1 MQIGVRKMNKIRFEI
16 DPNVN
21 YLYHMLSVARC
32 GYDNDYGAKYRPLY
46 PAEEL
51 AVFSDN
57 RELLTIQ
64 GGVHWGE
71 LYSLLIFNPAGYA
84 ESLPDYYGEVL
95 ATCESIRAGVIPE
108 WVDEPLIPYTALI
121 GRLSQIL
128 LKHRDAYLRDIFPG
142 ERARIAEAIVP
153 VQAWFEAHDFTA
165 RAEELVGCELA
176 AEAFT
181 ATMVSS
187 VAHGP
192 EAIDLTPEKDLF
204 GIDRSTMDAVYFI
217 GHEFIIYLLKSAL
230 REEDAFRSNATW
242 PLTEALAEYYLK
254 RLMGDTRF
262 FDGQREWR
270 MFYERQSPGLTAV
283 QLYRLALQ
291 ELAQ

>member
-1 MQIGVRKMNKIRFEI
+1 MNKIRFEI

-121 GRLSQIL
+121 GQLSQIL

-142 ERARIAEAIVP
+142 ERARIAEVIAP

-217 GHEFIIYLLKSAL
+217 GHEFIIYLLKAAL

>member
-1 MQIGVRKMNKIRFEI
+1 MNKIRFAIE
-16 DPNVN
+16 PNVN

-46 PAEEL
+46 PAEDL

-84 ESLPDYYGEVL
+84 DSLPDYYGGL
-95 ATCESIRAGVIPE
+95 LDICESIRAGSIPE
-108 WVDEPLIPYTALI
+108 GVDESLVPYTDLI
-121 GRLSQIL
+121 GQLSQIL
-128 LKHRDAYLRDIFPG
+128 LKHQDSYLCDIFSG
-142 ERARIAEAIVP
+142 ERERIAAAIAP

-192 EAIDLTPEKDLF
+192 EAIDLTAEKDLF
-204 GIDRSTMDAVYFI
+204 GIDHSTMDAVYFI
-217 GHEFIIYLLKSAL
+217 GHEFIIYLLKAAL
-230 REEDAFRSNATW
+230 REKNAFHGNETW
-242 PLTEALAEYYLK
+242 SLTEALAEYYLK

-270 MFYERQSPGLTAV
+270 IFYEQQSPGLTAV

-291 ELAQ
+291 ELTRE

>member
-1 MQIGVRKMNKIRFEI
+1 MNKIRFEI
-16 DPNVN
+16 NPNIN

-46 PAEEL
+46 PTEEL
-51 AVFSDN
+51 AAFADN
-57 RELLTIQ
+57 SELLTIQ
-64 GGVHWGE
+64 GGVHWGD

-95 ATCESIRAGVIPE
+95 ATCVSIRAGVIPE
-108 WVDEPLIPYTALI
+108 WVDESLVPYTDLI
-121 GRLSQIL
+121 GRLSEIL

-142 ERARIAEAIVP
+142 EREKIAAAIVP
-153 VQAWFEAHDFTA
+153 VQAWFEANGFTD
-165 RAEELVGCELA
+165 RAEALIGCELP

-187 VAHGP
+187 VAGGP
-192 EAIDLTPEKDLF
+192 EAIDLTAEKDLF
-204 GIDRSTMDAVYFI
+204 GIERSAMDAVYFI
-217 GHEFIIYLLKSAL
+217 GHEFIIYLLKNAL

-242 PLTEALAEYYLK
+242 PLTEALAEYSLQ
-254 RLMGDTRF
+254 RIMGDTRF
-262 FDGQREWR
+262 FGGQRQWR
-270 MFYERQSPGLTAV
+270 MFYEQQDSGLTAV

-291 ELAQ
+291 ELTRA

>member
-1 MQIGVRKMNKIRFEI
+1 MNKIRFEI
-16 DPNVN
+16 DPNIN

-51 AVFSDN
+51 AVFADN
-57 RELLTIQ
+57 SELLTIQ
-64 GGVHWGE
+64 GGVHWGT

-84 ESLPDYYGEVL
+84 ESLTDYYGEL
-95 ATCESIRAGVIPE
+95 LDICESIRAGSIPE
-108 WVDEPLIPYTALI
+108 GVDESLVPYTELI

-128 LKHRDAYLRDIFPG
+128 LKHQDSYLRDIFPG
-142 ERARIAEAIVP
+142 ERERIAAAIVP
-153 VQAWFEAHDFTA
+153 VQAWFEEHDFTA
-165 RAEELVGCELA
+165 RAEELVGCELE

-192 EAIDLTPEKDLF
+192 EAIDLTAEKDLF
-204 GIDRSTMDAVYFI
+204 GIDHSIMDAVYFI
-217 GHEFIIYLLKSAL
+217 GHEFIIYLLKSVL
-230 REEDAFRSNATW
+230 REENAFCSNETW

-254 RLMGDTRF
+254 CLMGDTRF

-270 MFYERQSPGLTAV
+270 IFYERQSPELTAV

-291 ELAQ
+291 ELAK

>member
-1 MQIGVRKMNKIRFEI
+1 MNKIRFEI
-16 DPNVN
+16 EPNVN

-57 RELLTIQ
+57 SELLTIQ
-64 GGVHWGE
+64 GGVHWGK
-71 LYSLLIFNPAGYA
+71 LYSLMIFNPAGYA

-95 ATCESIRAGVIPE
+95 ATCESIRAGAIPE
-108 WVDEPLIPYTALI
+108 WVDETLVPYTDLI
-121 GRLSQIL
+121 GQLSQIL
-128 LKHRDAYLRDIFPG
+128 LKHQDSYLRDIFPG
-142 ERARIAEAIVP
+142 ERERIAVAIAP

-192 EAIDLTPEKDLF
+192 EAIDLTAEKDLF
-204 GIDRSTMDAVYFI
+204 GIEHSVMDAVYFI
-217 GHEFIIYLLKSAL
+217 GHEFIIYLLKTAL
-230 REEDAFRSNATW
+230 REEDAFRGNATW
-242 PLTEALAEYYLK
+242 PLTEALAEYYLQ
-254 RLMGDTRF
+254 RIMGDTRF
-262 FDGQREWR
+262 FGGQRQWR
-270 MFYERQSPGLTAV
+270 MFYEQQDSGLTAV

-291 ELAQ
+291 ELTRA

>member
-1 MQIGVRKMNKIRFEI
+1 MQIGVSKMNKIRFEI

-121 GRLSQIL
+121 GQLSQIL
-128 LKHRDAYLRDIFPG
+128 LKHREAYLRDIFPG
-142 ERARIAEAIVP
+142 ERARIAEAIAP
-153 VQAWFEAHDFTA
+153 VQAWFGTHDFTA

-230 REEDAFRSNATW
+230 REEDAFRGNATW

>member
-51 AVFSDN
+51 AAFSDN

-121 GRLSQIL
+121 GQLSQIL
-128 LKHRDAYLRDIFPG
+128 LKHREGYLRDIFPG
-142 ERARIAEAIVP
+142 ERARIAEAIAP
-153 VQAWFEAHDFTA
+153 VQAWFGTHDFTA
-165 RAEELVGCELA
+165 WAEELVGCELA

-230 REEDAFRSNATW
+230 REEDAFRGNATW

>member
-1 MQIGVRKMNKIRFEI
+1 MNKIRFEI

-51 AVFSDN
+51 AVFADN
-57 RELLTIQ
+57 SELLTIQ

-121 GRLSQIL
+121 GQLSQIL
-128 LKHRDAYLRDIFPG
+128 LKHREGYLRDIFPG
-142 ERARIAEAIVP
+142 ERARIAEAIAP
-153 VQAWFEAHDFTA
+153 VQAWFWTHDFTA

-270 MFYERQSPGLTAV
+270 MFYERQAPGLTAV

>member
-1 MQIGVRKMNKIRFEI
+1 MNKIRFEI
-16 DPNVN
+16 DPNIN

-51 AVFSDN
+51 AVFADN
-57 RELLTIQ
+57 SELLTIQ
-64 GGVHWGE
+64 GGVHWGT

-84 ESLPDYYGEVL
+84 ESLTDYYGEL
-95 ATCESIRAGVIPE
+95 LDICESIRAGSIPE
-108 WVDEPLIPYTALI
+108 GVDESLVPYTELI

-128 LKHRDAYLRDIFPG
+128 LKHQDSYLRDIFPG
-142 ERARIAEAIVP
+142 ERERIAAAIVP
-153 VQAWFEAHDFTA
+153 VQAWFEEHDFTA
-165 RAEELVGCELA
+165 RAEALVGCELE

-192 EAIDLTPEKDLF
+192 EAIDLTAEKDLF
-204 GIDRSTMDAVYFI
+204 GIDHSIMDAVYFI
-217 GHEFIIYLLKSAL
+217 GHEFIIYLLKSVL
-230 REEDAFRSNATW
+230 REENAFCSNETW

-254 RLMGDTRF
+254 CLMGDTRF

-270 MFYERQSPGLTAV
+270 IFYERQSPELTAV

-291 ELAQ
+291 ELAK

>member
-51 AVFSDN
+51 AAFSDN

-121 GRLSQIL
+121 GQLSQIL
-128 LKHRDAYLRDIFPG
+128 LKHREGYLRDIFPG
-142 ERARIAEAIVP
+142 ERARIAEAIAP
-153 VQAWFEAHDFTA
+153 VQAWFGTHDFTA
-165 RAEELVGCELA
+165 RAVELVGCELA

-270 MFYERQSPGLTAV
+270 MFYERQAPGLTAV

>member
-1 MQIGVRKMNKIRFEI
+1 MNKIRFDI
-16 DPNVN
+16 DPNIN

-121 GRLSQIL
+121 GQLSQIL
-128 LKHRDAYLRDIFPG
+128 LKHQDAYLRDIFPG

-153 VQAWFEAHDFTA
+153 VKAWCEAHDFTA

-270 MFYERQSPGLTAV
+270 MFYERQSPELTAV

>member
-1 MQIGVRKMNKIRFEI
+1 MNKIRFAIE
-16 DPNVN
+16 PNVN

-46 PAEEL
+46 PAEDL

-84 ESLPDYYGEVL
+84 DSLPDYYGGL
-95 ATCESIRAGVIPE
+95 LDICESIRAGSIPE
-108 WVDEPLIPYTALI
+108 GVDESLVPYTDLI
-121 GRLSQIL
+121 GQLSQIL
-128 LKHRDAYLRDIFPG
+128 LKHQESYLRDIFPG
-142 ERARIAEAIVP
+142 ERERIAAAIVP
-153 VQAWFEAHDFTA
+153 VQAWFEEHDFTA
-165 RAEELVGCELA
+165 RAEELVGCELE

-192 EAIDLTPEKDLF
+192 EAIDLTAEKDLF
-204 GIDRSTMDAVYFI
+204 GIDHSIMDAVYFI
-217 GHEFIIYLLKSAL
+217 GHEFIIYLLKSVL
-230 REEDAFRSNATW
+230 REENAFCSNETW

-254 RLMGDTRF
+254 CLMGDTRF

-270 MFYERQSPGLTAV
+270 IFYERQSPELTAV

-291 ELAQ
+291 ELAK

>member
-1 MQIGVRKMNKIRFEI
+1 MNKIRFEI

-121 GRLSQIL
+121 GQLSQIL

-142 ERARIAEAIVP
+142 ERARIAEAIAP

-262 FDGQREWR
+262 FDGQRQWR
-270 MFYERQSPGLTAV
+270 IFYEQQAPGLTAV

-291 ELAQ
+291 ELTQL

>member
-1 MQIGVRKMNKIRFEI
+1 MQIGVSKMNKIRFDI
-16 DPNVN
+16 DPNIN

-121 GRLSQIL
+121 GQLSQIL

-270 MFYERQSPGLTAV
+270 MFYERQSPELTAV

>member
-1 MQIGVRKMNKIRFEI
+1 MNKIRFEI

-121 GRLSQIL
+121 GQLSQIL

-142 ERARIAEAIVP
+142 ERARIAEAIAP

-270 MFYERQSPGLTAV
+270 MFYERQSPELTAV

>member
-1 MQIGVRKMNKIRFEI
+1 MNKIRFEI
-16 DPNVN
+16 NPNIN

-32 GYDNDYGAKYRPLY
+32 GYDNDYGAKYRLLY

-51 AVFSDN
+51 AAFADN
-57 RELLTIQ
+57 SELLTIQ
-64 GGVHWGE
+64 GGVHWGA

-84 ESLPDYYGEVL
+84 ESLTDYYGEL
-95 ATCESIRAGVIPE
+95 LDICESIRAGSIPE
-108 WVDEPLIPYTALI
+108 GVDESLVPYTELI

-128 LKHRDAYLRDIFPG
+128 LKHQDAYLRDIFPG
-142 ERARIAEAIVP
+142 ERERIAAAIVP
-153 VQAWFEAHDFTA
+153 VQAWFEEHDFTA
-165 RAEELVGCELA
+165 RAAALVGCELE

-181 ATMVSS
+181 ATMESS

-192 EAIDLTPEKDLF
+192 EAIDLTAEKDLF
-204 GIDRSTMDAVYFI
+204 GIDHSTMDAVYFI
-217 GHEFIIYLLKSAL
+217 GHEFIIYLLKAAL
-230 REEDAFRSNATW
+230 RGENAFRSNATW
-242 PLTEALAEYYLK
+242 PLPEALAEYYLK

-270 MFYERQSPGLTAV
+270 IFYERQSPELTAV

-291 ELAQ
+291 ELAK

>member
-1 MQIGVRKMNKIRFEI
+1 MQIGVSKMNKIRFEI

-84 ESLPDYYGEVL
+84 ESLSDYYGEVL
-95 ATCESIRAGVIPE
+95 ATCESIRGGVIPE

-121 GRLSQIL
+121 GQLSQIL
-128 LKHRDAYLRDIFPG
+128 LKHQDAYLRDIFPG
-142 ERARIAEAIVP
+142 ERARIAEAIAP

-192 EAIDLTPEKDLF
+192 EAIDLTAEKDLF
-204 GIDRSTMDAVYFI
+204 GIEHSVMEAVYFI
-217 GHEFIIYLLKSAL
+217 GHEFIIYLLKTVL

-254 RLMGDTRF
+254 RLMRDTRF
-262 FDGQREWR
+262 FEGQRQWR
-270 MFYERQSPGLTAV
+270 AFYERQSPELTAV

-291 ELAQ
+291 ELAK

>member
-1 MQIGVRKMNKIRFEI
+1 MNKIRFEI
-16 DPNVN
+16 DPNIN

-32 GYDNDYGAKYRPLY
+32 GYDNGYGAKYRPLY

-51 AVFSDN
+51 AVFADN

-64 GGVHWGE
+64 GGVHWGA

-84 ESLPDYYGEVL
+84 ESLPDYYGEL
-95 ATCESIRAGVIPE
+95 LDICESIRAGSIPE
-108 WVDEPLIPYTALI
+108 GVDESLVPYTDLI

-128 LKHRDAYLRDIFPG
+128 LKHQDSYLRDIFPG
-142 ERARIAEAIVP
+142 ERERIAAAIVP

-165 RAEELVGCELA
+165 RAEALVGCELE

-192 EAIDLTPEKDLF
+192 EAIDLTAEKDLF
-204 GIDRSTMDAVYFI
+204 GIDHSTMDAVYFI
-217 GHEFIIYLLKSAL
+217 GHEFIIYLLKAAL
-230 REEDAFRSNATW
+230 REEDAFRGNATW
-242 PLTEALAEYYLK
+242 PLTEALAGYYLK

-270 MFYERQSPGLTAV
+270 IFYERQSPELTAV

-291 ELAQ
+291 ELAK

>member
-1 MQIGVRKMNKIRFEI
+1 MNKIRFEI
-16 DPNVN
+16 DPNIN

-32 GYDNDYGAKYRPLY
+32 GYDNDYGAKYRHLY

-51 AVFSDN
+51 AVFADN

-64 GGVHWGE
+64 GGVHWGA

-84 ESLPDYYGEVL
+84 ESLPAYYGEL
-95 ATCESIRAGVIPE
+95 LDICESIRAGSIPE
-108 WVDEPLIPYTALI
+108 GVDESLVPYTNLI

-128 LKHRDAYLRDIFPG
+128 LKHQDAYLRDIFPG
-142 ERARIAEAIVP
+142 EREKIAAAIVP
-153 VQAWFEAHDFTA
+153 VQAWFEEHDFTA
-165 RAEELVGCELA
+165 RAEALVGCELE

-192 EAIDLTPEKDLF
+192 EAIDLTAEKDLF
-204 GIDRSTMDAVYFI
+204 GIDHSTMDAVYFI
-217 GHEFIIYLLKSAL
+217 GHEFIIYLLKAAL
-230 REEDAFRSNATW
+230 RKENAFRSNTTW

-270 MFYERQSPGLTAV
+270 IFYERQSPELTAV

-291 ELAQ
+291 ELTRE

>member
-1 MQIGVRKMNKIRFEI
+1 MQIGVSKMNKIRFEI

-32 GYDNDYGAKYRPLY
+32 GYDNDYGARYRPLY

-95 ATCESIRAGVIPE
+95 ATCESIRAGVVPE

-121 GRLSQIL
+121 GQLSQIL

-142 ERARIAEAIVP
+142 ERARIAEAIAP

-165 RAEELVGCELA
+165 RAEEIVGCELA

-187 VAHGP
+187 VAGGP
-192 EAIDLTPEKDLF
+192 EAIDLTAEKDLF
-204 GIDRSTMDAVYFI
+204 GIEHSTMDAVYFI

-230 REEDAFRSNATW
+230 REEDAFRGNATW

>member
-121 GRLSQIL
+121 GQLSQIL

-283 QLYRLALQ
+283 QRYRLALQ

>member
-1 MQIGVRKMNKIRFEI
+1 MNNI
-16 DPNVN
+16 N
-21 YLYHMLSVARC
+21 YLYHMLSVACC

-121 GRLSQIL
+121 GQLSQIL
-128 LKHRDAYLRDIFPG
+128 LKHQDAYLRDIFPG

-153 VQAWFEAHDFTA
+153 VKAWFEAHDFTA

-242 PLTEALAEYYLK
+242 PRTEALAEYYLK

-270 MFYERQSPGLTAV
+270 MFYEQQAPGLTAV

-291 ELAQ
+291 ELTQL

>member
-1 MQIGVRKMNKIRFEI
+1 MNKIRFEI
-16 DPNVN
+16 DPNIN

-51 AVFSDN
+51 AAFADN
-57 RELLTIQ
+57 SELLTIQ
-64 GGVHWGE
+64 GGVHWGA

-84 ESLPDYYGEVL
+84 ESLTAYYGEL
-95 ATCESIRAGVIPE
+95 LDICESIWAGSIPE
-108 WVDEPLIPYTALI
+108 GVDESLVPYTELI

-128 LKHRDAYLRDIFPG
+128 LKHQDAYLRDIFPG
-142 ERARIAEAIVP
+142 EREKIAAAIVP
-153 VQAWFEAHDFTA
+153 VQTWFEAHDFTA
-165 RAEELVGCELA
+165 RAEALVGCELE

-192 EAIDLTPEKDLF
+192 EAIDLTAEKDLF
-204 GIDRSTMDAVYFI
+204 GIDHSTMDAVYFI
-217 GHEFIIYLLKSAL
+217 GHEFIIYLLKNAL
-230 REEDAFRSNATW
+230 REENAFRSNETW

-270 MFYERQSPGLTAV
+270 IFYERQSPELTAV

-291 ELAQ
+291 ELAK

>member
-1 MQIGVRKMNKIRFEI
+1 MNKIRFVIE
-16 DPNVN
+16 PNVN

-121 GRLSQIL
+121 GQLSQIL
-128 LKHRDAYLRDIFPG
+128 LKHREGYLRDIFPG
-142 ERARIAEAIVP
+142 ERARIAEAIAP
-153 VQAWFEAHDFTA
+153 VQAWFGAHDFTA

-270 MFYERQSPGLTAV
+270 MFYERQSPELTAV

>member
-1 MQIGVRKMNKIRFEI
+1 MNKIRFEI
-16 DPNVN
+16 DPNIN

-46 PAEEL
+46 PVEEL
-51 AVFSDN
+51 AAFADN
-57 RELLTIQ
+57 SELLTIQ
-64 GGVHWGE
+64 GGVHWGA

-84 ESLPDYYGEVL
+84 ESLPDYYGEL
-95 ATCESIRAGVIPE
+95 LDICESIRAGSIPE
-108 WVDEPLIPYTALI
+108 GVDESLVPYTDLI

-128 LKHRDAYLRDIFPG
+128 LKHQDAYLRDIFPG
-142 ERARIAEAIVP
+142 EREKIAAAIVP
-153 VQAWFEAHDFTA
+153 VQAWFEEHDFTA
-165 RAEELVGCELA
+165 RAEELVGCELE

-192 EAIDLTPEKDLF
+192 EAIDLTAEKDLF
-204 GIDRSTMDAVYFI
+204 GIDHSTMDAVYFI
-217 GHEFIIYLLKSAL
+217 GHEFIIYLLKAAL
-230 REEDAFRSNATW
+230 REENAFRGNATW
-242 PLTEALAEYYLK
+242 PLTEALAEYYIK

-270 MFYERQSPGLTAV
+270 IFYERQSPELTAV

-291 ELAQ
+291 ELAK

>member
-1 MQIGVRKMNKIRFEI
+1 MNKIRFAIE
-16 DPNVN
+16 PNVN

-46 PAEEL
+46 PAEDL

-84 ESLPDYYGEVL
+84 DSLPDYYGGL
-95 ATCESIRAGVIPE
+95 LDICESIRAGSIPE
-108 WVDEPLIPYTALI
+108 GVDETLVPYTDLI
-121 GRLSQIL
+121 GQLSQIL
-128 LKHRDAYLRDIFPG
+128 LKHQDSYLRDIFPE
-142 ERARIAEAIVP
+142 ERERIAAAIAP
-153 VQAWFEAHDFTA
+153 VQAWFEVHDFTA

-192 EAIDLTPEKDLF
+192 EAIDLTAQKDLF
-204 GIDRSTMDAVYFI
+204 GIDHSTMDAVYFI

-230 REEDAFRSNATW
+230 REEDAFHGNATW

-270 MFYERQSPGLTAV
+270 IFYEQQSPGLTAV

-291 ELAQ
+291 ELTRE

>member
-51 AVFSDN
+51 AAFSDN

-121 GRLSQIL
+121 GQLSQIL
-128 LKHRDAYLRDIFPG
+128 LKHQDSYLRDIFPG
-142 ERARIAEAIVP
+142 ERARIAEAIAP
-153 VQAWFEAHDFTA
+153 VQAWFGTHDFTA

-262 FDGQREWR
+262 FDGQRQWR
-270 MFYERQSPGLTAV
+270 LFYERQSPELTAV

-291 ELAQ
+291 ELAK

>member
-1 MQIGVRKMNKIRFEI
+1 MNKIRFEI
-16 DPNVN
+16 DPNIN

-51 AVFSDN
+51 AVFADN
-57 RELLTIQ
+57 SELLTIK
-64 GGVHWGE
+64 GGEHWGE

-84 ESLPDYYGEVL
+84 ESLPAYYGEL
-95 ATCESIRAGVIPE
+95 LDICGSIRAGSIPE
-108 WVDEPLIPYTALI
+108 GVDESLVPYTELI

-128 LKHRDAYLRDIFPG
+128 LKHQDSYLRDIFPG
-142 ERARIAEAIVP
+142 EREKIAAAIVP
-153 VQAWFEAHDFTA
+153 VHAWFEEHDFTA
-165 RAEELVGCELA
+165 RAEALVGCELE

-192 EAIDLTPEKDLF
+192 EAIDLTAETDLF
-204 GIDRSTMDAVYFI
+204 GIDHSTMDAVYFI
-217 GHEFIIYLLKSAL
+217 GHEFIIYLLKNAL
-230 REEDAFRSNATW
+230 REEDAFHSFETW
-242 PLTEALAEYYLK
+242 SITEGLAEYYLQ
-254 RLMGDTRF
+254 RIMGATRF
-262 FDGQREWR
+262 FRAQQRWVD
-270 MFYERQSPGLTAV
+270 FFACQHPGNTAV

-291 ELAQ
+291 ELAK